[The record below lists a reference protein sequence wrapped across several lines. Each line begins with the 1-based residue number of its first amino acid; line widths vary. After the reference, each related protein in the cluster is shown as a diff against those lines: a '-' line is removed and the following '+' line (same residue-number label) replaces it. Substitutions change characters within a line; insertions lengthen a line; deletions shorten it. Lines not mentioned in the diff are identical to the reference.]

1 MGRGVKIILLND
13 QFPERDLVDNGKNYK
28 KETLT
33 TWVIYEAFNEKT
45 KKSYIGKAR
54 SYEKHGSEKEPTM
67 YGGKGRF
74 KRHWSNAH
82 NSKSRAYNDCPIFYE
97 ALRNSDILDWFIYVW
112 KVCDSESA
120 AEWEKKFIE
129 EHKTSN
135 PKKGYNINVGDD
147 KPNDP
152 LYLLKYQ
159 SAKAASNAA
168 RAANGALKKKA
179 HNKDLPANINYR
191 KKTNKD
197 GSIGEGYFV
206 QIKIDGHLY
215 NKAFLSSAMTM
226 EDKLE
231 AAKKTLDKFKVE
243 ATTKRAKY
251 NKPSGSKTT
260 RSSGRK

>member
-1 MGRGVKIILLND
+1 MG
-13 QFPERDLVDNGKNYK
+13 
-28 KETLT
+28 
-33 TWVIYEAFNEKT
+33 
-45 KKSYIGKAR
+45 
-54 SYEKHGSEKEPTM
+54 
-67 YGGKGRF
+67 
-74 KRHWSNAH
+74 
-82 NSKSRAYNDCPIFYE
+82 
-97 ALRNSDILDWFIYVW
+97 
-112 KVCDSESA
+112 
-120 AEWEKKFIE
+120 KKFIE

-231 AAKKTLDKFKVE
+231 AAKKLLINSKLKQLLKEPNIINHPVVKPQDQVVE
-243 ATTKRAKY
+243 
-251 NKPSGSKTT
+251 NKSLLIPIILTNNT
-260 RSSGRK
+260 Q